1 MLVKLFELA
10 ESPLFFKDEYFW
22 VDILKGAIHRT
33 YDLKSLKS
41 NNVAFELGE
50 NISNLVT
57 CTNKRFLATGERCIY
72 VCDLEANTKAVL
84 QTFNDWSLF
93 LRCNDGS
100 VGPDGKYWFGTME
113 KAPSGLNGRL
123 YSMDSK
129 GNLVEQGAAIGIPNS
144 FIWLNE
150 RFVLI
155 SDSFLQKTFKV
166 ELLESGK
173 LDWVNREVWLD
184 LSHTDGTP
192 DGGALDADGNVWLAV
207 WGDASIHKY
216 SPDAVL
222 LEKIELNAL
231 QPTSCAFGGVNMDE
245 LLITT
250 ATEGLSSEQ
259 LSQYPDSGKVIL
271 RKMDVKGKVLPV
283 FNLEV

>member
-1 MLVKLFELA
+1 MLVQLFELA

-22 VDILKGAIHRT
+22 VDILEGAIHRT
-33 YDLKSLKS
+33 HNLKSLKS
-41 NNVAFELGE
+41 NNIVFELGE

-72 VCDLEANTKAVL
+72 VYDPEANTKAVL
-84 QTFNDWSLF
+84 QTFNDWSLS

-123 YSMDSK
+123 YSMDCK
-129 GNLVEQGAAIGIPNS
+129 GTLVDQNAEIGIPNS
-144 FIWLNE
+144 FIWLAD

-173 LDWVNREVWLD
+173 LDWSNREVWLD
-184 LSHTDGTP
+184 LSHTGGTP
-192 DGGALDADGNVWLAV
+192 DGGALDVDGNIWLAV

-216 SPDAVL
+216 SPAGVL
-222 LEKIELNAL
+222 LGKMELNAL
-231 QPTSCAFGGVNMDE
+231 QPTSCAFGGANMDE
-245 LLITT
+245 MLITT

-259 LSQYPDSGKVIL
+259 LRQYPDSGKVL
-271 RKMDVKGKVLPV
+271 LKQMDVKGKDLPV

>member
-1 MLVKLFELA
+1 MENRVRTVLG
-10 ESPLFFKDEYFW
+10 ESPIWNNENNSWYYL
-22 VDILKGAIHRT
+22 DIIEGKTFQICDSKIR
-33 YDLKSLKS
+33 
-41 NNVAFELGE
+41 NVSTSEFY
-50 NISNLVT
+50 ISNLALCKKGLLKTICSDIVIYIDGVT
-57 CTNKRFLATGERCIY
+57 INFAKVKQPIT
-72 VCDLEANTKAVL
+72 
-84 QTFNDWSLF
+84 
-93 LRCNDGS
+93 LRANDGS

-113 KAPSGLNGRL
+113 KSPSGLNGRL

-129 GNLVEQGAAIGIPNS
+129 GKLVDQDAQIGIPNS
-144 FIWLNE
+144 FIWLDE

-184 LSHTDGTP
+184 LSHTDSTP

-207 WGDASIHKY
+207 WGGASIHKY
-216 SPDAVL
+216 SPDAFL

-259 LSQYPDSGKVIL
+259 LSQYPDSGKVML
-271 RKMDVKGKVLPV
+271 RKMDVKGRVLPV
-283 FNLEV
+283 FDLEV

>member
-1 MLVKLFELA
+1 MNRYSLA
-10 ESPLFFKDEYFW
+10 ESPIWLENRKEWLFVE
-22 VDILKGAIHRT
+22 ILSGAIFVYPSAPFPECRPGGM
-33 YDLKSLKS
+33 LS
-41 NNVAFELGE
+41 NIVETAAGLLISGE
-50 NISNLVT
+50 SNLS
-57 CTNKRFLATGERCIY
+57 K
-72 VCDLEANTKAVL
+72 CDWGGHFISHKELNHT
-84 QTFNDWSLF
+84 DS

-123 YSMDSK
+123 YSMDCK
-129 GNLVEQGAAIGIPNS
+129 GTLVDQNAEIGIPNS
-144 FIWLNE
+144 FIWLDD

-173 LDWVNREVWLD
+173 LDWSNREVWLD
-184 LSHTDGTP
+184 LGHTGGTP
-192 DGGALDADGNVWLAV
+192 DGGALDVDGNIWLAV

-216 SPDAVL
+216 SPAGVL
-222 LEKIELNAL
+222 LGKMELDAL
-231 QPTSCAFGGVNMDE
+231 QPTSCAFGGANMDE
-245 LLITT
+245 MLITT

-259 LSQYPDSGKVIL
+259 LRKYPDSGKVLL
-271 RKMDVKGKVLPV
+271 RQMDVKGKVLPV

>member
-1 MLVKLFELA
+1 MVLQLG
-10 ESPLFFKDEYFW
+10 ESPFWLDTYKKWLLVNITQADLITFENHQLQIVLNYRQMLSNIVKWNHGFLISLEKDLVFVDFDFKECLK
-22 VDILKGAIHRT
+22 VAIDIP
-33 YDLKSLKS
+33 KS
-41 NNVAFELGE
+41 F
-50 NISNLVT
+50 
-57 CTNKRFLATGERCIY
+57 
-72 VCDLEANTKAVL
+72 
-84 QTFNDWSLF
+84 
-93 LRCNDGS
+93 RCNDGAI
-100 VGPDGKYWFGTME
+100 GPDGKYWFGTME

-123 YSMDSK
+123 FSLDTK
-129 GNLVEQGAAIGIPNS
+129 GVLVDQDAEIGIPNS

-150 RFVLI
+150 QFVLI

-173 LDWVNREVWLD
+173 LDWSNREVWLD
-184 LSHTDGTP
+184 LSQTEGTP

-231 QPTSCAFGGVNMDE
+231 QPTSCAFGGDNMDE
-245 LLITT
+245 MLITT
-250 ATEGLSSEQ
+250 ATEGMSDEHLN
-259 LSQYPDSGKVIL
+259 QYPDSGKVLL
-271 RKMDVKGKVLPV
+271 RKMDVKGKALPV

>member
-1 MLVKLFELA
+1 MVAKLFELA
-10 ESPLFFKDEYFW
+10 ESPLFYNGGYFW
-22 VDILKGAIHRT
+22 VDIIEGVIYLSEDVEALNSAKA
-33 YDLKSLKS
+33 
-41 NNVAFELGE
+41 AFELDE

-57 CTNKRFLATGERCIY
+57 CINKRILATGERSIY
-72 VCDLEANTKAVL
+72 VYDLEANTRALVN
-84 QTFNDWSLF
+84 TFDDWNLSI
-93 LRCNDGS
+93 RCNDGC
-100 VGPDGKYWFGTME
+100 VGADGKYWFGTME

-129 GNLVEQGAAIGIPNS
+129 GLLVDQDAEIGIPNS
-144 FIWLNE
+144 FIWLDE

-155 SDSFLQKTFKV
+155 SDSLLQKTFKV

-173 LDWVNREVWLD
+173 LDWVNRKIWLD
-184 LSHTDGTP
+184 LSHTNGTP
-192 DGGALDADGNVWLAV
+192 DGGTLDAEGNVWIAV

-216 SPDAVL
+216 SPDALL

-250 ATEGLSSEQ
+250 ATEGMSDEQ
-259 LSQYPDSGKVIL
+259 LRMYPDSGKVML
-271 RKMDVKGKVLPV
+271 KKMDVKGKFLPV

>member
-1 MLVKLFELA
+1 MNLQAIEFELA
-10 ESPLFFKDEYFW
+10 ESPICFGNMWLW
-22 VDILKGAIHRT
+22 VDILASKIYCWKDNKLASFSFREMPTNITLLQDNRHFMVTMESEIIVWDFLHEEGIT
-33 YDLKSLKS
+33 LISL
-41 NNVAFELGE
+41 NHCEMF
-50 NISNLVT
+50 
-57 CTNKRFLATGERCIY
+57 
-72 VCDLEANTKAVL
+72 
-84 QTFNDWSLF
+84 
-93 LRCNDGS
+93 RCNDGS

-129 GNLVEQGAAIGIPNS
+129 GNLVDQGAEIGIPNS
-144 FIWLNE
+144 FIWLDE
-150 RFVLI
+150 QFVLI
-155 SDSFLQKTFKV
+155 SDSFLRKTFKV

-173 LDWVNREVWLD
+173 LDWGNREVWLD

-192 DGGALDADGNVWLAV
+192 DGGAMDADGNVWIAI

-216 SPDAVL
+216 SPDAFL

-259 LSQYPDSGKVIL
+259 LSQYPDSGKVML

-283 FNLEV
+283 FDLEA

>member
-1 MLVKLFELA
+1 MKGQYQLA
-10 ESPLFFKDEYFW
+10 EGPVWIGSKGVWCW
-22 VDILKGAIHRT
+22 VDISAHQVFTKNSRRELMIYQDRKMLTNLIQTISGVFISAENSFFILEDEIL
-33 YDLKSLKS
+33 DLKCL
-41 NNVAFELGE
+41 
-50 NISNLVT
+50 ISHDN
-57 CTNKRFLATGERCIY
+57 EY
-72 VCDLEANTKAVL
+72 
-84 QTFNDWSLF
+84 
-93 LRCNDGS
+93 RCNDGS

-113 KAPSGLNGRL
+113 KTPSGLNGRL

-129 GNLVEQGAAIGIPNS
+129 GNLVDQGAEIGIPNS
-144 FIWLNE
+144 FIWLDE

-173 LDWVNREVWLD
+173 LDWGNREVWLD
-184 LSHTDGTP
+184 LSQTEGTP
-192 DGGALDADGNVWLAV
+192 DGGALDAEGNVWVAV

-216 SPDAVL
+216 SPDAFL

-250 ATEGLSSEQ
+250 ATEGMSDEQ
-259 LSQYPDSGKVIL
+259 LRMYPDSGKVML
-271 RKMDVKGKVLPV
+271 KKMYVKGRVLPV
-283 FNLEV
+283 FDIEV